1 MRSENAQNYGKKEK
15 DTEKHHFT
23 EDQIQKLMQL
33 LDNSSNHNTNHIQG
47 HNGENFTSKMQSKGK
62 VSWILDTSAID
73 EFSISKGNDYL
84 VNTMFNYKEISI
96 NI

>member
-33 LDNSSNHNTNHIQG
+33 LDNSSNHNTNHI
-47 HNGENFTSKMQSKGK
+47 
-62 VSWILDTSAID
+62 
-73 EFSISKGNDYL
+73 
-84 VNTMFNYKEISI
+84 
-96 NI
+96 